1 MVYLY
6 PIPPTLKSWLRPWTG
21 PNSTRRL
28 LSHRGAKNAQMP
40 RLVGRPTHA
49 ARAGEGGSAAARS
62 IRCSAD
68 RGRTDGRTWRARR
81 RGAGW
86 RGRDDVDRPA
96 ARNQPNDPC
105 SLNATGTWVAKLC
118 LYGIFLRPQEK
129 PRAQAQV
136 HTRPIRG
143 SRSDVICQVYCRS
156 VRWLILW
163 EPSVHI
169 LGVLLKKKRCL
180 IFFWN

>member
-6 PIPPTLKSWLRPWTG
+6 RTPLNLRSGFAPEQDRTQPGASSATVGPKTPKRRAWSAGPPTQRA
-21 PNSTRRL
+21 
-28 LSHRGAKNAQMP
+28 RGREEAQP
-40 RLVGRPTHA
+40 H
-49 ARAGEGGSAAARS
+49 ARS
-62 IRCSAD
+62 GAV
-68 RGRTDGRTWRARR
+68 RTADGRTWRARR

-96 ARNQPNDPC
+96 ARKQPNDPC

-118 LYGIFLRPQEK
+118 IYGIFLRPQEK

-143 SRSDVICQVYCRS
+143 SRPDVICQVYCRS

-169 LGVLLKKKRCL
+169 LGVLLKKKGV
-180 IFFWN
+180 